1 MKKKLLTAFL
11 VTALGIS
18 MLSGC
23 GGKNSDDNSTKSEQ
37 STKEKDQEA
46 ADKVAKLIDDIYV
59 QERTDKTDEQCE
71 AAKKA
76 WDALTDAQKE
86 LVEGENA
93 DPDYFGRDTGDAS
106 KDDPLNEDEI
116 GENELLVVS
125 FGTSFNNSRAEDIG
139 GIEKALQAAYPEWSV
154 RRAFTAQII
163 INHVQA
169 RDGEKIDN
177 MDQALER
184 AVKNGVKNLIVQPT
198 HLMHGAEYDELTE
211 AVENYK
217 DKFESV
223 KIAEPLLGE
232 VGSDATV
239 INADKEAVAKAI
251 TAEAVKITE
260 YESLDAAKEAGTA
273 FVFMGHGTSHTA
285 KISYSQMQTQME
297 QLGYENVFI
306 GTVEGEPEETSCES
320 VIEKIKAAGYKN
332 DQLTSFFI
340 CDDDWEKEQ
349 EITLEDMGTSSDED
363 SYIMK
368 ETKLSD
374 LLEDEK
380 QKLLYV
386 FDPLSER
393 VFFIEL
399 SEIITGKDLDN
410 AICSR
415 KAGEAPKQT
424 LDFDEMMANNGG
436 NLDLDENFYGDQDF
450 DMEDFDPEGFDMG
463 SGSAADP
470 YEQDNY

>member
-1 MKKKLLTAFL
+1 MTG
-11 VTALGIS
+11 VQTCALPI
-18 MLSGC
+18 
-23 GGKNSDDNSTKSEQ
+23 
-37 STKEKDQEA
+37 
-46 ADKVAKLIDDIYV
+46 
-59 QERTDKTDEQCE
+59 
-71 AAKKA
+71 
-76 WDALTDAQKE
+76 
-86 LVEGENA
+86 
-93 DPDYFGRDTGDAS
+93 
-106 KDDPLNEDEI
+106 
-116 GENELLVVS
+116 
-125 FGTSFNNSRAEDIG
+125 
-139 GIEKALQAAYPEWSV
+139 
-154 RRAFTAQII
+154 
-163 INHVQA
+163 
-169 RDGEKIDN
+169 
-177 MDQALER
+177 
-184 AVKNGVKNLIVQPT
+184 
-198 HLMHGAEYDELTE
+198 
-211 AVENYK
+211 
-217 DKFESV
+217 
-223 KIAEPLLGE
+223 
-232 VGSDATV
+232 
-239 INADKEAVAKAI
+239 
-251 TAEAVKITE
+251 
-260 YESLDAAKEAGTA
+260 
-273 FVFMGHGTSHTA
+273 
-285 KISYSQMQTQME
+285 
-297 QLGYENVFI
+297 
-306 GTVEGEPEETSCES
+306 
-320 VIEKIKAAGYKN
+320 
-332 DQLTSFFI
+332 
-340 CDDDWEKEQ
+340 WEKEQ